1 RPMRILYGR
10 ECLVGLRQ
18 EAVNIIPEGRMIT
31 MPLRI
36 LVVDDENINLRLVSR
51 LIEMEGYEVVSAQ
64 SGEAA
69 LRLIEQTAPDLALL
83 DVMMPVM
90 DGYELCRRLRQNPV
104 TAQIPIVMLTALV
117 DENDRLK
124 GIEAG
129 ADDCFPKPFDVDVL
143 RTMLKRFLLDQNL
156 GGMP

>member
-1 RPMRILYGR
+1 
-10 ECLVGLRQ
+10 
-18 EAVNIIPEGRMIT
+18 

-51 LIEMEGYEVVSAQ
+51 LLEMEGYEVVSAQ

-69 LRLIEQTAPDLALL
+69 LHLIEQKRPDLALL

-104 TAQIPIVMLTALV
+104 
-117 DENDRLK
+117 
-124 GIEAG
+124 
-129 ADDCFPKPFDVDVL
+129 
-143 RTMLKRFLLDQNL
+143 
-156 GGMP
+156 

>member
-1 RPMRILYGR
+1 
-10 ECLVGLRQ
+10 
-18 EAVNIIPEGRMIT
+18 

-51 LIEMEGYEVVSAQ
+51 LLEMEGYEVVSAQ

-69 LRLIEQTAPDLALL
+69 LHLIEQTAPDLALL

-124 GIEAG
+124 GIEVG
-129 ADDCFPKPFDVDVL
+129 ADDCLPKPFDVDVL
-143 RTMLKRFLLDQNL
+143 RTMLKRFLLDRNL

>member
-1 RPMRILYGR
+1 
-10 ECLVGLRQ
+10 
-18 EAVNIIPEGRMIT
+18 MIT

-51 LIEMEGYEVVSAQ
+51 LLEMEGYEVVSAQ

-69 LRLIEQTAPDLALL
+69 LHLIEQTAPDLALL

-129 ADDCFPKPFDVDVL
+129 ADDCLPKPFDVDVL
-143 RTMLKRFLLDQNL
+143 RTMLKRFLLDRNL

>member
-1 RPMRILYGR
+1 
-10 ECLVGLRQ
+10 
-18 EAVNIIPEGRMIT
+18 MIT

-51 LIEMEGYEVVSAQ
+51 LLEMEGYEVVSAQ

-69 LRLIEQTAPDLALL
+69 LHLIEQTAPDLALL

-143 RTMLKRFLLDQNL
+143 RAMLKRFLLDRNL

>member
-1 RPMRILYGR
+1 
-10 ECLVGLRQ
+10 
-18 EAVNIIPEGRMIT
+18 
-31 MPLRI
+31 MPLLI

-51 LIEMEGYEVVSAQ
+51 LLEMEGYEVVTAQ

-69 LRLIEQTAPDLALL
+69 LHLIEQTRPDLALL
-83 DVMMPVM
+83 DVMMPAM

-129 ADDCFPKPFDVDVL
+129 ADDCLPKPFDVDVL
-143 RTMLKRFLLDQNL
+143 RTMLKRFLLDRNL
-156 GGMP
+156 G

>member
-1 RPMRILYGR
+1 
-10 ECLVGLRQ
+10 
-18 EAVNIIPEGRMIT
+18 MIT

-51 LIEMEGYEVVSAQ
+51 LLEMEGYEVVSAQ

-69 LRLIEQTAPDLALL
+69 LHLIEQTAPDLALL

-117 DENDRLK
+117 DENNRLK

-143 RTMLKRFLLDQNL
+143 RTMLKRFLLDRNL

>member
-1 RPMRILYGR
+1 
-10 ECLVGLRQ
+10 
-18 EAVNIIPEGRMIT
+18 MIT

-51 LIEMEGYEVVSAQ
+51 LLEMEGYEVVSAQ

-69 LRLIEQTAPDLALL
+69 LHLIEQTRPDLALL
-83 DVMMPVM
+83 DVMMPAM

-129 ADDCFPKPFDVDVL
+129 ADDCLPKPFDVDVL
-143 RTMLKRFLLDQNL
+143 RTMLKRFLLDRNL

>member
-1 RPMRILYGR
+1 
-10 ECLVGLRQ
+10 
-18 EAVNIIPEGRMIT
+18 

-51 LIEMEGYEVVSAQ
+51 LLEMEGYEVVSAQ

-69 LRLIEQTAPDLALL
+69 LHLIEQTRPDLALL
-83 DVMMPVM
+83 DVMMPAM

-129 ADDCFPKPFDVDVL
+129 ADDCLPKPFDVDVL
-143 RTMLKRFLLDQNL
+143 RTMLKRFLLDRNL

>member
-1 RPMRILYGR
+1 
-10 ECLVGLRQ
+10 
-18 EAVNIIPEGRMIT
+18 
-31 MPLRI
+31 MPLLI

-51 LIEMEGYEVVSAQ
+51 LLEMEGYEVVTAQ

-69 LRLIEQTAPDLALL
+69 LHLIEQTPPDLALL
-83 DVMMPVM
+83 DVMMPLM
-90 DGYELCRRLRQNPV
+90 DGYELCRRLRHNPV

-129 ADDCFPKPFDVDVL
+129 ADDCLPKPFDVDVL
-143 RTMLKRFLLDQNL
+143 RTMLKRFLLDRNL

>member
-1 RPMRILYGR
+1 
-10 ECLVGLRQ
+10 
-18 EAVNIIPEGRMIT
+18 

-36 LVVDDENINLRLVSR
+36 LIVDDENINLRLVSR
-51 LIEMEGYEVVSAQ
+51 LLEMDGYEVVSAQ

-69 LRLIEQTAPDLALL
+69 LHLIEQKRPDLALL
-83 DVMMPVM
+83 DVMMPLM
-90 DGYELCRRLRQNPV
+90 DGYELCRRLRQNPL

-129 ADDCFPKPFDVDVL
+129 ADDCLPKPFDVDVL
-143 RTMLKRFLLDQNL
+143 RTLLKRFLLDRNPSFFANL
-156 GGMP
+156 RDGFN